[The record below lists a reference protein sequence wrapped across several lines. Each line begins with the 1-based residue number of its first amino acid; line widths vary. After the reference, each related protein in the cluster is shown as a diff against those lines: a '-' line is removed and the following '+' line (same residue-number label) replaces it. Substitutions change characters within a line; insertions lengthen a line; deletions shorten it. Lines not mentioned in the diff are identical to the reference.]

1 MDNLEMRENLGKMCV
16 EVSVQVN
23 EACDKYFKEMRRR
36 SYTTPKSYL
45 DHIKLYASLLK
56 TQRGEVVKQ

>member
-1 MDNLEMRENLGKMCV
+1 MDNVEMKENLGKMCV

-56 TQRGEVVKQ
+56 T